1 MEFKTLPQL
10 LAQIRWIFFS
20 MRQKSLTS
28 KSQMNPAPNTPVIDP
43 RELSLW
49 RRAGLQEA
57 RGTTKKPSP
66 FFGTVRAQT
75 RRKQQNLEANRVLFL
90 TDKEFKSSP
99 TSRPQKPGGS
109 PEDPEINYRSP
120 KAIKRIFTAASVKT
134 VWMMIRKASLF

>member
-1 MEFKTLPQL
+1 
-10 LAQIRWIFFS
+10 
-20 MRQKSLTS
+20 
-28 KSQMNPAPNTPVIDP
+28 MNPAPNTPVIDP
-43 RELSLW
+43 RELLLW
-49 RRAGLQEA
+49 RRTGLQEA

-90 TDKEFKSSP
+90 TDKEFKSIP

>member
-1 MEFKTLPQL
+1 
-10 LAQIRWIFFS
+10 
-20 MRQKSLTS
+20 
-28 KSQMNPAPNTPVIDP
+28 MNPAPNTPVIDP
-43 RELSLW
+43 RELPLW

-57 RGTTKKPSP
+57 TTKTSHL

-90 TDKEFKSSP
+90 TDKEFKSIP